1 MTVFTKDDFPETDTH
16 KKGPFTQGWEDS
28 EASPVRGGQVWALL
42 QLFLIHQ
49 RNGSF
54 DCLKS
59 RLIVR
64 GGTQL
69 RAVREAPG
77 RGWRQGAWSDRPV
90 ILKEMSLRE

>member
-1 MTVFTKDDFPETDTH
+1 MGTAAISNLPGEREPE
-16 KKGPFTQGWEDS
+16 
-28 EASPVRGGQVWALL
+28 
-42 QLFLIHQ
+42 
-49 RNGSF
+49 
-54 DCLKS
+54 CLKS

-77 RGWRQGAWSDRPV
+77 RGWRQGAWTDRAV